1 MMIAKKFGT
10 TLVSLSLATG
20 LMMAAMPQ
28 AMAVEVP
35 RNEYG
40 MYTVKCQVHEFGAGN
55 AIVGFVFG
63 NDDKDPRKAQKEA
76 NAFVS
81 RLGGY
86 GKVTKRHCKA
96 QHKYTASGA
105 YDSDMNPV

>member
-81 RLGGY
+81 RLGGD
-86 GKVTKRHCKA
+86 GKITKRHCKA
-96 QHKYTASGA
+96 QHKYTACGA
-105 YDSDMNPV
+105 YD

>member
-55 AIVGFVFG
+55 AIVGLVFG
-63 NDDKDPRKAQKEA
+63 NADKPDKAEKEA

-96 QHKYTASGA
+96 QHKYTPSGA
-105 YDSDMNPV
+105 YDTDMNPV